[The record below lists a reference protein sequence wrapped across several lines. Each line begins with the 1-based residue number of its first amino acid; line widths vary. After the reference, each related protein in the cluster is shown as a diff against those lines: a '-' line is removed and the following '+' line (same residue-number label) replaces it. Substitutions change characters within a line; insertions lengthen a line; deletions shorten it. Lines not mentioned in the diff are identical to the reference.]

1 LAARGGSRERSGLR
15 WDAGRGCRVNVP
27 VGAEVRVERVAKSFG
42 GVSALRDVSLE
53 VHAGEAVA
61 ITGRSGSGKSTLL
74 ALIGG
79 LEQPDRGSVLIDGR
93 AIWKQADVAR
103 ARRELVGF
111 VFQRHLLLEALSARA
126 NVEVPLI
133 GAGVRRTE
141 RRRRALELLDEVGLA
156 DRAEHL
162 PSELSGGER
171 QRVAVARALVN
182 QPRLLLAD
190 EPTGAVDSHTS
201 ERVLDLL
208 FRLRDQHG
216 TTMIVVSYD
225 AAVGVRADRTVTL
238 LDGTLAAADE
248 RPTSTRP
255 AADERPTSTRPAADE
270 RPTSTRPAADE
281 RPTSTRPAAGGG
293 AGTAPAGDGSA
304 RGAPGDIPP
313 DRAADG
319 APADSSST
327 VGR

>member
-1 LAARGGSRERSGLR
+1 MSIPA
-15 WDAGRGCRVNVP
+15 
-27 VGAEVRVERVAKSFG
+27 GAEVRVEGVAKSFG

-79 LEQPDRGSVLIDGR
+79 LEQPDRGRVLIDGR

-133 GAGVRRTE
+133 GAGVRRAE
-141 RRRRALELLDEVGLA
+141 RRRRALELLAEVGLA
-156 DRAEHL
+156 ERAEHL

-171 QRVAVARALVN
+171 QRVAVARALAN

-225 AAVGVRADRTVTL
+225 AAVGARADRTVTL
-238 LDGTLAAADE
+238 LDGTLAALDE
-248 RPTSTRP
+248 LSATPPAPVDSRPDEGPTR
-255 AADERPTSTRPAADE
+255 
-270 RPTSTRPAADE
+270 
-281 RPTSTRPAAGGG
+281 
-293 AGTAPAGDGSA
+293 
-304 RGAPGDIPP
+304 
-313 DRAADG
+313 DG
-319 APADSSST
+319 ATDGASRDSSST